1 MVCGFWKQL
10 NKENFVIIELDYEYN
25 FNPIFI
31 DINDFQF
38 LMPPIMLF
46 GPYTKTSIDRIL
58 GSITQ
63 GQITVSEFPGDVM
76 LEPGVYYGKNVP
88 LFRRNGYRESGAGIP
103 HLIDCYL
110 RVYSLNAGSNPYTSL
125 MDL

>member
-76 LEPGVYYGKNVP
+76 LEPGEINHSESS
-88 LFRRNGYRESGAGIP
+88 RNDQFESI
-103 HLIDCYL
+103 
-110 RVYSLNAGSNPYTSL
+110 
-125 MDL
+125 